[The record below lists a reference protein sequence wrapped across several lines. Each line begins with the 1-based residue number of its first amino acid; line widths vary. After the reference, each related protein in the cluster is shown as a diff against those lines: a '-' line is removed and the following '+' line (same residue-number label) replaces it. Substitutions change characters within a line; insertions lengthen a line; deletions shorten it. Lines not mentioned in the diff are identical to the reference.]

1 MEKYNFV
8 KVQQQVN
15 KIFKEKKCLHPDN
28 LNCSGGIIRSHTIQ
42 KNGALRNIE
51 GPEGHVWGFVQNK
64 KFDESGPF
72 IVDKVSINEASTFNG
87 FCGKHDNKLFH
98 CVDDYDFEPTD
109 EQVFMLTYRTVVREL
124 YTKTASVKSNPHIDT
139 IIKEIPD
146 LLSRKILED
155 EVAAMNE
162 GSVRGKEY
170 ATEVVAD
177 MFHRLRRNDFSEI
190 RYFLIKTKDLPK

>member
-87 FCGKHDNKLFH
+87 FCGNHDNKLFH
-98 CVDDYDFEPTD
+98 CVD
-109 EQVFMLTYRTVVREL
+109 
-124 YTKTASVKSNPHIDT
+124 
-139 IIKEIPD
+139 
-146 LLSRKILED
+146 
-155 EVAAMNE
+155 
-162 GSVRGKEY
+162 G
-170 ATEVVAD
+170 
-177 MFHRLRRNDFSEI
+177 RLKGT
-190 RYFLIKTKDLPK
+190 LC